1 MNAAQL
7 VLGNQLFYPFTHL
20 NKQIPVVMIEHK
32 DLCKDRAHHKIKVA
46 FFFQPCVITLKI

>member
-32 DLCKDRAHHKIKVA
+32 DLCKDRAHHKIKVIFSA
-46 FFFQPCVITLKI
+46 MRITLKI